1 MVDRV
6 AFTLRTSADRA
17 KAVRLVN
24 GVSAGSRFE
33 VKAPRRSNAQSDLM
47 WTWLTAISEQ
57 VEWYGKKYSKE
68 AWKTICT
75 ASFRKEVEVVPDIDG
90 TGFVVLGMS
99 TSDLGTQAMSE
110 LIDFI
115 MHFAASRGVT
125 LGDE

>member
-6 AFTLRTSADRA
+6 AFTLRTPADRA
-17 KAVRLVN
+17 KAVKLVN

-33 VKAPRRSNAQSDLM
+33 LKAPRRSNDQNALM
-47 WTWLTAISEQ
+47 WSWLTVISEQ

-99 TSDLGTQAMSE
+99 TSDLGSEEMSA
-110 LIDFI
+110 LIEFI
-115 MHFAASRGVT
+115 AHFAASRGIH